1 MKQLLLFF
9 LLATALGLNAQTLST
24 DPAFPTADAAVKVIF
39 NATGTGL
46 EAYTGDVYAHTGV
59 TIEGSGQWK
68 HVIGTWGTNTT
79 QPKLTRLGTDLY
91 ELEITP
97 SINEFYGVAS
107 GEKVTELCL
116 VFRNAAG
123 NAQTTDLFTE
133 VYEVTLS
140 VSLLT
145 PETSLLVPMGASF
158 EIKAAAN
165 LADSIILYHDNEV
178 VARTNQAE
186 LTNNWTVTAEGK
198 HWIKVEAKDESS
210 SVFDSAYYYVR
221 QEPVLAELPQGV
233 KKGINYIDDETVT
246 LVLHAPQKE
255 YVYLIGDFNDWDVA
269 KTLETTFSE
278 PTTLQVTATTWM
290 MNKTPDGTHFWFT
303 INNLEAGAEYAY
315 QYWIDGEIVVADP
328 YTEKILD
335 PWNDKYIPST
345 TYPDLKPYPA
355 DKTTQAVSV
364 FQTAQEAYQWEVE
377 NFTPPA
383 VTDMVVY
390 EMLIRDFVATH
401 SYKTIADTLDYLQR
415 LGVNVLELMPV
426 NEFEGNS
433 SWGYNPSFYFAPD
446 KYYGPKNDL
455 KKLIDECHKRGIA
468 VVIDLV
474 LNHSYGQSPLVRM
487 YFENGKPAANNPWY
501 NVDHNF
507 QNPDAHWGYD
517 FNHESPHTKA
527 FVDSVNTFWLTHYK
541 VDGFRFDFTKGFSNT
556 IYGPSDWGS
565 AYDAARIAN
574 LKRMTDKLKEVN
586 PNAYVIFEHLSDNTE
601 EKELANYGIL
611 LWGNLNYS
619 YNEAAMGW
627 NESGKSDFSWISY
640 KKRGWNNPHV
650 VGYMESHDEE
660 RLMYKNMQYGNA
672 SGDYSTKELYTALN
686 RMELAAN
693 FFLTI
698 PGPKMIWQFG
708 ELGYDISIDQGGRLG
723 EKPILWSYQQV
734 NSRDR
739 LYDVYSQLAK
749 LKTTE
754 PAFKTTDYV
763 LSVSGA
769 KKKIHLNHDDMD
781 VVVLGNFGV
790 VPETI
795 VPDFQQTGTWY
806 EFYTGEELN
815 VTDTQAELALAPGEY
830 RLYTTKKFD
839 IPDINPSVSD
849 NTAGAVLKD
858 QLKLYPNPVDN
869 ELYVY
874 GLNNFKQ
881 LTVYNLIGQVVYH
894 STTTSAVQFIDVSDF
909 DKGIYVISAADASG
923 KRHSGR
929 FIKQ

>member
-345 TYPDLKPYPA
+345 TYPD
-355 DKTTQAVSV
+355 
-364 FQTAQEAYQWEVE
+364 
-377 NFTPPA
+377 
-383 VTDMVVY
+383 
-390 EMLIRDFVATH
+390 
-401 SYKTIADTLDYLQR
+401 
-415 LGVNVLELMPV
+415 
-426 NEFEGNS
+426 
-433 SWGYNPSFYFAPD
+433 
-446 KYYGPKNDL
+446 
-455 KKLIDECHKRGIA
+455 
-468 VVIDLV
+468 
-474 LNHSYGQSPLVRM
+474 
-487 YFENGKPAANNPWY
+487 
-501 NVDHNF
+501 
-507 QNPDAHWGYD
+507 
-517 FNHESPHTKA
+517 
-527 FVDSVNTFWLTHYK
+527 
-541 VDGFRFDFTKGFSNT
+541 
-556 IYGPSDWGS
+556 
-565 AYDAARIAN
+565 
-574 LKRMTDKLKEVN
+574 
-586 PNAYVIFEHLSDNTE
+586 
-601 EKELANYGIL
+601 
-611 LWGNLNYS
+611 
-619 YNEAAMGW
+619 
-627 NESGKSDFSWISY
+627 
-640 KKRGWNNPHV
+640 
-650 VGYMESHDEE
+650 
-660 RLMYKNMQYGNA
+660 
-672 SGDYSTKELYTALN
+672 
-686 RMELAAN
+686 
-693 FFLTI
+693 
-698 PGPKMIWQFG
+698 
-708 ELGYDISIDQGGRLG
+708 
-723 EKPILWSYQQV
+723 
-734 NSRDR
+734 
-739 LYDVYSQLAK
+739 
-749 LKTTE
+749 
-754 PAFKTTDYV
+754 
-763 LSVSGA
+763 
-769 KKKIHLNHDDMD
+769 
-781 VVVLGNFGV
+781 
-790 VPETI
+790 
-795 VPDFQQTGTWY
+795 
-806 EFYTGEELN
+806 
-815 VTDTQAELALAPGEY
+815 
-830 RLYTTKKFD
+830 
-839 IPDINPSVSD
+839 
-849 NTAGAVLKD
+849 
-858 QLKLYPNPVDN
+858 
-869 ELYVY
+869 
-874 GLNNFKQ
+874 
-881 LTVYNLIGQVVYH
+881 
-894 STTTSAVQFIDVSDF
+894 
-909 DKGIYVISAADASG
+909 
-923 KRHSGR
+923 
-929 FIKQ
+929 